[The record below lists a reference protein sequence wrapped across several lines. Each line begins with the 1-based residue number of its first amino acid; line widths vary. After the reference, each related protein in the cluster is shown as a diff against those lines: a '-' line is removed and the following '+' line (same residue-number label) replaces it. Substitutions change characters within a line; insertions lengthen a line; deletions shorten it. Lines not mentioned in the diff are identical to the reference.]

1 MSRTNTDFSK
11 HVLTTTKREGML
23 IHVLAKP
30 GTNMDS
36 VTFVN
41 TNDIMAVTGDYGNWI
56 FCREFHPS
64 ASGKV
69 DERYWIEKLQVASSQ
84 DPYDFDGK
92 AAKEE
97 IEELLKD
104 PEKSLS
110 PEEKEWLQELLEA
123 TDGSEF
129 EYIAKVMD
137 YPASFPSE
145 MIPKGK
151 TTKYWLLVVFD
162 AFEEICRR
170 MKGDG

>member
-11 HVLTTTKREGML
+11 HVLTETKREGML

-36 VTFVN
+36 LTFVN

-64 ASGKV
+64 ASGRV
-69 DERYWIEKLQVASSQ
+69 DDTYWIEKLQVASSQ
-84 DPYDFDGK
+84 DPYDFDGNK
-92 AAKEE
+92 AKEE

-110 PEEKEWLQELLEA
+110 KEEKEWLNDLSEA
-123 TDGSEF
+123 TDDSEF
-129 EYIAKVMD
+129 EYIAIAMD
-137 YPASFPSE
+137 YPASFPAE
-145 MIPKGK
+145 MLPKGK
-151 TTKYWLLVVFD
+151 ITKFWLKVVFD
-162 AFEEICRR
+162 AFEEICQR
-170 MKGDG
+170 MKV

>member
-1 MSRTNTDFSK
+1 MMSRTDVDFSK
-11 HVLTTTKREGML
+11 HVVTTTKREGML

-30 GTNMDS
+30 GTHMDS
-36 VTFVN
+36 LIFVN
-41 TNDIMAVTGDYGNWI
+41 TNDVMAVTGDYGNWI

-64 ASGKV
+64 PTAKV
-69 DERYWIEKLQVASSQ
+69 DDHYWIEKLQIASSQ

-92 AAKEE
+92 VAQEE

-104 PEKSLS
+104 TDKALS
-110 PEEKEWLQELLEA
+110 KEEIEWLKDLSDAAE
-123 TDGSEF
+123 GSEF

-137 YPASFPSE
+137 YPGSFPAE

-151 TTKYWLLVVFD
+151 VTKFWLQVVFD

-170 MKGDG
+170 MEKR